1 MSQRLRPQQQML
13 VLTGA
18 VALASL
24 ALPILS
30 WVFLPV
36 QFLNTHVHEFF
47 HAAAAMVSG
56 GEVGHI
62 AVLGSGGG
70 VTYVNGGNALLT
82 GSAGYLGS
90 SILGALLV
98 VLSGSDKGART
109 ACWILGALIGLSML
123 LWVRADSTGVVW
135 GLAWIMGL
143 FAAGVWLKGA
153 TLHFAG
159 QLIGVLL
166 CISAAQSLMTLLG
179 ISAISTSHSDA
190 RLLEAMTSVP
200 AIAWALVWLFFGLA
214 SMAGAL
220 RTAWKQESSSA

>member
-1 MSQRLRPQQQML
+1 MSQKLKPQQQML
-13 VLTGA
+13 ILTGA

-47 HAAAAMVSG
+47 HAASAILSG

-70 VTYVNGGNALLT
+70 VTYVNGGSALLT

-109 ACWILGALIGLSML
+109 ACWILGSLIGLSML
-123 LWVRADSTGVVW
+123 LWVRADWTGVIW
-135 GLAWIMGL
+135 GLAWVAGL
-143 FAAGVWLKGA
+143 FAAGAWLKGS

-159 QLIGVLL
+159 QLIGMLL
-166 CISAAQSLMTLLG
+166 CLSAAQSLLTLLG
-179 ISAISTSHSDA
+179 ISATTGLHSDA
-190 RLLEAMTSVP
+190 RLLEMVTRVP
-200 AIAWALVWLFFGLA
+200 AIAWAFVWLFFGLA
-214 SMAGAL
+214 SMVGAL
-220 RTAWKQESSSA
+220 RTAWKQESAEA